1 FPSNPALIMC
11 RPALRSAIIRLGQL
25 DVWNADGKDAQN
37 GKTDQYDFH
46 QLQGLLAD
54 HIVVGKSR

>member
-1 FPSNPALIMC
+1 MC